1 MSGTQRAMAG
11 PLKLLRTT
19 FQRWWMG
26 QKDNHF
32 RIVSSLTILSLAAT
46 IWGILFLFVLGGTT
60 DDSKEMW
67 VSWSWIGL
75 IVGGALA
82 FWMVPE
88 FMMYLGHKAAL
99 DEILLLDSRP
109 EVLRRRKEA
118 EEAADMLGP
127 GYQAHLV
134 TLYNDLGIKVGSR
147 FRHIKPPG
155 VRISESSIEADEDLV
170 ESVSEPWDEISIESN
185 SNDSSKFSSWWNT
198 KNSRLSVLL
207 PGAKILRE
215 ADANRTILGFT
226 SISASLLLYNMIFGL
241 AKQGDGPREFT
252 VDLTLMLTGDS
263 TIHATAPHFDGVSG
277 LLAVASLIMVFLTR
291 PSNQESQSQSKS
303 SKTSADIEE
312 E

>member
-46 IWGILFLFVLGGTT
+46 IWGIIFLFVLGGTT

-67 VSWSWIGL
+67 VPWSWIGL

-88 FMMYLGHKAAL
+88 FMVYLGHKAAL

-147 FRHIKPPG
+147 FRHIKPAG

-277 LLAVASLIMVFLTR
+277 LLAVASLMMVFLTR

>member
-67 VSWSWIGL
+67 VPWSWIGL

-118 EEAADMLGP
+118 EQAADMLGP

-277 LLAVASLIMVFLTR
+277 LLAVASLMMVFLTR

-303 SKTSADIEE
+303 SKTSAEIEE

>member
-1 MSGTQRAMAG
+1 MSVTRIVMAG
-11 PLKLLRTT
+11 PFKRLSNT
-19 FQRWWMG
+19 FRRWWMG

-46 IWGILFLFVLGGTT
+46 IWGILFLFMLGGTT
-60 DDSKEMW
+60 DASKEIW
-67 VSWSWIGL
+67 VPWSWIGL

-82 FWMVPE
+82 FWVVPE
-88 FMMYLGHKAAL
+88 FMVYLGHKAAL

-127 GYQAHLV
+127 GYQGHLV
-134 TLYNDLGIKVGSR
+134 TLYNNLGIKVGSR
-147 FRHIKPPG
+147 FRHIKPAG
-155 VRISESSIEADEDLV
+155 VTIGESSIDAEEDLV

-185 SNDSSKFSSWWNT
+185 SNDFSKFSSWWNT

-215 ADANRTILGFT
+215 ADANRAILGFT

-241 AKQGDGPREFT
+241 AKQGEGPREFT
-252 VDLTLMLTGDS
+252 TDLTLWLAGDS
-263 TIHATAPHFDGVSG
+263 SIHSSAPHFDGVSG
-277 LLAVASLIMVFLTR
+277 LLAAACLVMVFLTR
-291 PSNQESQSQSKS
+291 PANQESQSESEIS
-303 SKTSADIEE
+303 MTSADIEE

>member
-67 VSWSWIGL
+67 VPWSWIGL

-263 TIHATAPHFDGVSG
+263 TIHATAPHFDGVNG
-277 LLAVASLIMVFLTR
+277 LLAVASLMMVFLTR

>member
-67 VSWSWIGL
+67 VPWSWIGL

-277 LLAVASLIMVFLTR
+277 LLAVASLMMVFLTR

-303 SKTSADIEE
+303 SKTSAEIEE

>member
-1 MSGTQRAMAG
+1 MSVTRIVMAG
-11 PLKLLRTT
+11 PFKRLSNT
-19 FQRWWMG
+19 FRRWWMD

-46 IWGILFLFVLGGTT
+46 IWGILFLFMLGGTT
-60 DDSKEMW
+60 DASKEIW
-67 VSWSWIGL
+67 VPWSWIGL

-82 FWMVPE
+82 FWVVPE
-88 FMMYLGHKAAL
+88 FMVYLGHKAAL

-127 GYQAHLV
+127 GYQGHLV
-134 TLYNDLGIKVGSR
+134 TLYNNLGIKVGSR
-147 FRHIKPPG
+147 FRHIKPAG
-155 VRISESSIEADEDLV
+155 VTIGESSIDAEEDLV

-185 SNDSSKFSSWWNT
+185 SNDFSKFSSWWNT

-215 ADANRTILGFT
+215 ADANRAILGFT

-241 AKQGDGPREFT
+241 AKQGEGPREFT
-252 VDLTLMLTGDS
+252 TDLTLWLAGDS
-263 TIHATAPHFDGVSG
+263 SIHSTAPHFDGVSG
-277 LLAVASLIMVFLTR
+277 LLAAACLVMVFLTR
-291 PSNQESQSQSKS
+291 PANQESQSESEIS
-303 SKTSADIEE
+303 MTSADIEE

>member
-67 VSWSWIGL
+67 VPWSWIGL

-88 FMMYLGHKAAL
+88 FMVYLGHKAAL

-147 FRHIKPPG
+147 FRHIKPAG
-155 VRISESSIEADEDLV
+155 VRISEFSIEAEEDLV

-198 KNSRLSVLL
+198 KNSRLSFLL

-277 LLAVASLIMVFLTR
+277 LLAVASLMMVFLTR

>member
-1 MSGTQRAMAG
+1 
-11 PLKLLRTT
+11 
-19 FQRWWMG
+19 MG

-32 RIVSSLTILSLAAT
+32 RIVSSLSILSLAAT
-46 IWGILFLFVLGGTT
+46 IWGILFLFALGGTT

-67 VSWSWIGL
+67 VPWSWLGL
-75 IVGGALA
+75 IVGGVLA

-88 FMMYLGHKAAL
+88 FMVYLGHKAAL
-99 DEILLLDSRP
+99 DEILLLDSRS

-147 FRHIKPPG
+147 FRHINPAG
-155 VRISESSIEADEDLV
+155 VRISESSIESDEDIV
-170 ESVSEPWDEISIESN
+170 ESISEPWDEISIESN
-185 SNDSSKFSSWWNT
+185 SNNSSKFSRWWNT

-207 PGAKILRE
+207 PRAKILRE
-215 ADANRTILGFT
+215 ANANRAILGFT

-252 VDLTLMLTGDS
+252 TDLTLWLARDS
-263 TIHATAPHFDGVSG
+263 SIHYTAPHFDGVSG
-277 LLAVASLIMVFLTR
+277 LLAATSLIMVFLTR
-291 PSNQESQSQSKS
+291 PANQESQSESKS
-303 SKTSADIEE
+303 SKISADIEE

>member
-1 MSGTQRAMAG
+1 MSGTQWAMAE
-11 PLKLLRTT
+11 PLKLLT
-19 FQRWWMG
+19 FTLQRWWMV

-67 VSWSWIGL
+67 VPWSWLGL
-75 IVGGALA
+75 IVGGTLA

-88 FMMYLGHKAAL
+88 FMVYLGHKAAL

-134 TLYNDLGIKVGSR
+134 TLYNDLCIIVGSR
-147 FRHIKPPG
+147 FRQIKPAG
-155 VRISESSIEADEDLV
+155 VRISESSIESDEDIV
-170 ESVSEPWDEISIESN
+170 ESISEPWDEISIESN
-185 SNDSSKFSSWWNT
+185 SNNSSKFSRWWNT

-207 PGAKILRE
+207 PRAKILRE
-215 ADANRTILGFT
+215 ANANRAILGFT

-241 AKQGDGPREFT
+241 AKQGEGPREFT
-252 VDLTLMLTGDS
+252 VDLTLMLAGDS
-263 TIHATAPHFDGVSG
+263 TIHTTAPHFDGVSG
-277 LLAVASLIMVFLTR
+277 LLAATSLIMVFLTR
-291 PSNQESQSQSKS
+291 PANQESQSESES
-303 SKTSADIEE
+303 SKISADIEE

>member
-1 MSGTQRAMAG
+1 MSGTQWAMAG
-11 PLKLLRTT
+11 PLKLLTDT

-67 VSWSWIGL
+67 VPWSWLGL
-75 IVGGALA
+75 IVGGTLA

-88 FMMYLGHKAAL
+88 FMVYLGHKSAL

-147 FRHIKPPG
+147 FRHIKPAG
-155 VRISESSIEADEDLV
+155 IRISESSIEPDEDIV
-170 ESVSEPWDEISIESN
+170 ESISEPWDEISIESN
-185 SNDSSKFSSWWNT
+185 SNDFSKFSRWWNT

-207 PGAKILRE
+207 PRAKILRE
-215 ADANRTILGFT
+215 ADANRAILGFT

-241 AKQGDGPREFT
+241 AKQGEGPREFT
-252 VDLTLMLTGDS
+252 VDLTLMLAGDS
-263 TIHATAPHFDGVSG
+263 TIHTTAPHFDGVSG
-277 LLAVASLIMVFLTR
+277 LLAATSIIMVFLTR
-291 PSNQESQSQSKS
+291 PANQESQSESES
-303 SKTSADIEE
+303 SNTSADIEE

>member
-46 IWGILFLFVLGGTT
+46 IWGIIFLFVLGGTT

-67 VSWSWIGL
+67 VPWSWIGL

-127 GYQAHLV
+127 GYQGHLV
-134 TLYNDLGIKVGSR
+134 TLYNNLGIKVGSR

-263 TIHATAPHFDGVSG
+263 TIHATAPHFAGVSG

>member
-67 VSWSWIGL
+67 VPWSWIGL

-215 ADANRTILGFT
+215 ADANRAILGFT

>member
-67 VSWSWIGL
+67 VPWSWIGL

-277 LLAVASLIMVFLTR
+277 LLAVASLMMVFLTR

>member
-67 VSWSWIGL
+67 VPWSWIGL

-198 KNSRLSVLL
+198 KNSRLSILL

>member
-32 RIVSSLTILSLAAT
+32 RIVSSLTVLSLAAT

-67 VSWSWIGL
+67 VPWSWIGL

-215 ADANRTILGFT
+215 ADANRAILGFT

-277 LLAVASLIMVFLTR
+277 LLAVASLMMLFLTR

>member
-1 MSGTQRAMAG
+1 MSVTRIVMAG
-11 PLKLLRTT
+11 PFKRLSNT
-19 FQRWWMG
+19 FRRWWMG

-46 IWGILFLFVLGGTT
+46 IWGILFLFMLGGTT
-60 DDSKEMW
+60 DASKEIW
-67 VSWSWIGL
+67 VPWSWIGL

-82 FWMVPE
+82 FWVVPE
-88 FMMYLGHKAAL
+88 FMVYLGHKAAL

-127 GYQAHLV
+127 GYQGHLV
-134 TLYNDLGIKVGSR
+134 TLYNNLGIKVGSR
-147 FRHIKPPG
+147 FRHIKPAG
-155 VRISESSIEADEDLV
+155 VTIGESSIDAEEDLV

-185 SNDSSKFSSWWNT
+185 SNDFSKFSSWWNT

-215 ADANRTILGFT
+215 ADANRAILGFT

-241 AKQGDGPREFT
+241 AKQGEGPREFT
-252 VDLTLMLTGDS
+252 TDLTLWLAGDS
-263 TIHATAPHFDGVSG
+263 SIHSTAPHFDGVSG
-277 LLAVASLIMVFLTR
+277 LLTAACLVMVFLTR
-291 PSNQESQSQSKS
+291 PANQESQSESEIS
-303 SKTSADIEE
+303 MTSADIEE

>member
-1 MSGTQRAMAG
+1 MSVTRIVMAG
-11 PLKLLRTT
+11 PFKRLSNT
-19 FQRWWMG
+19 FRRWWMG

-32 RIVSSLTILSLAAT
+32 RILSSLTILSLAAT
-46 IWGILFLFVLGGTT
+46 IWGILFLFMLGGTT
-60 DDSKEMW
+60 DASKEIW
-67 VSWSWIGL
+67 VPWSWIGL

-82 FWMVPE
+82 FWVVPE
-88 FMMYLGHKAAL
+88 FMVYLGHKAAL

-127 GYQAHLV
+127 GYQGHLV
-134 TLYNDLGIKVGSR
+134 TLYNNLGIKVGSR
-147 FRHIKPPG
+147 FRHIKPAG
-155 VRISESSIEADEDLV
+155 VTIGESSIDAEEDLV

-185 SNDSSKFSSWWNT
+185 SNDFSKFSSWWNT

-215 ADANRTILGFT
+215 ADANRAILGFT

-241 AKQGDGPREFT
+241 AKQGEGPREFT
-252 VDLTLMLTGDS
+252 TDLTLWLAGDS
-263 TIHATAPHFDGVSG
+263 SIHSTAPHFDGVSG
-277 LLAVASLIMVFLTR
+277 LLAAACLVMVFLTR
-291 PSNQESQSQSKS
+291 PANQESQSESEIS
-303 SKTSADIEE
+303 MTSADIEE